1 MTIAKTLGFAAIVI
15 AAVGT
20 SSASFAGPGPCTPG
34 GMAVGAAGPAMSGGQ
49 RMAGVGNCSYGRW
62 GNSYGYYRG
71 PVDSSYGYYDRGY
84 AYGYEQPGV
93 SVDVDADNW

>member
-71 PVDSSYGYYDRGY
+71 GYGHGWHGGHFGHSHGMIRTHHR
-84 AYGYEQPGV
+84 
-93 SVDVDADNW
+93 W